1 MKIRGKVNIDIAD
14 YLYNNSNG
22 IIKDINNNKNYL
34 SNNLNCEDINHI
46 IIGRWYY
53 GLFLIAKD
61 YLVNNINY
69 ITKCKNKNNC
79 LWNRKNDCRARCL
92 VHKNPHKN
100 INAPIKKS
108 GNKYKYVFWIWK
120 ETANEMKT
128 LSDKTKIRNTFLT
141 NSRELINLR
150 EKYEYYGYNCNSNIL
165 NNAKNYFNK
174 IKAVYK
180 NEKII

>member
-1 MKIRGKVNIDIAD
+1 MEKRGKVNIDIAE
-14 YLYNNSNG
+14 YLCNNLND

-53 GLFLIAKD
+53 GVFLIAKS
-61 YLVNNINY
+61 YLVNNMSY

-79 LWNRKNDCRARCL
+79 FWNINNSCCARCL
-92 VHKNPHKN
+92 VHKKPYKN
-100 INAPIKKS
+100 INVVVGKN
-108 GNKYKYVFWIWK
+108 GNKYYKYVFWIWK
-120 ETANEMKT
+120 ETANEIKT
-128 LSDKTKIRNTFLT
+128 LSNKNAFLN

-150 EKYEYYGYNCNSNIL
+150 EKYEYYGYNCHSNIL
-165 NNAKNYFNK
+165 NLAKNYFNK
-174 IKAVYK
+174 IEAVYK